1 MEKSIEEPGYPIHPP
16 YRAFYVQSMLFNAR
30 SAMRSIEIVHSV
42 VKHIEKLGFEV
53 AEKQIDTHD
62 VLDQLQNIVVQGA
75 SLSRYF
81 WPVRKGHE
89 KRAEQLRESFNI
101 SKQSPLFS
109 RDLRNEIEHFDER
122 LDKYLLKGAVG
133 VFLPEYF
140 GPEPEPDGR
149 PFHLFRAYYVD
160 VGEFHLLGNGY
171 SMIPM
176 VEEILRLHDLLSG
189 RHGK

>member
-1 MEKSIEEPGYPIHPP
+1 MEDPGFPIHPP
-16 YRAFYVQSMLFNAR
+16 FRAFYAHSMLFNAR

-42 VKHIEKLGFEV
+42 VKHLEKVGLEV

-89 KRAEQLRESFNI
+89 KRAEQLRESF
-101 SKQSPLFS
+101 KMTEQSPLFS

-122 LDKYLLKGAVG
+122 LDKYLSKGAIG

-140 GPEPEPDGR
+140 GLKPESDGR

-171 SMIPM
+171 SMIPI
-176 VEEILRLHDLLSG
+176 VEEILRLHNKLAG
-189 RHGK
+189 RNTRS